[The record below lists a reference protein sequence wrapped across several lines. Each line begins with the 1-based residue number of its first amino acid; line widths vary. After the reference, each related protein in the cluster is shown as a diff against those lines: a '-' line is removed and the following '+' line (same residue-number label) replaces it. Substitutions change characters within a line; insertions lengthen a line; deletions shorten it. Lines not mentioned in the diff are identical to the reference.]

1 MQPSFTPGSPHAY
14 VADGTYHPPGG
25 GRWRWY
31 IERVPG
37 AAHPMQTVQGWCGP
51 DLVTVRADVTGACEA
66 TARSAIDVQ
75 VIIQAEKAA
84 ADVKRKLARA
94 G

>member
-1 MQPSFTPGSPHAY
+1 MQHAFTPGRPHAY
-14 VADGTYHPPGG
+14 VADGTYNPPSG

-51 DLVTVRADVTGACEA
+51 DLVTERADVPGACQA
-66 TARSAIDVQ
+66 TACAAIDKLQ
-75 VIIQAEKAA
+75 VTLAGKAA
-84 ADVKRKLARA
+84 ADQQRKRDRA